1 MAPVKPLIL
10 LSKSMNNQNLYL
22 RLVGDR
28 FENAGEKPFLI
39 TPGRSS
45 LLYSELDEKSGRL
58 ASRLLQL
65 DVKPGDRVMVQVAKS
80 AEAVLLYLACLRVG
94 AIYIPL
100 NTAYTAAEIGYFIAD
115 AKPQLFV
122 CQPSDRESLLSL
134 SQECDVPHIRTLGSE
149 ADGDLLQAIESLPI
163 AEEVVARDADD
174 LAAILYTSGTTGRSK
189 GAMLSHQNLASN
201 AEVLHSY
208 WHWQDQQDVL
218 LHALPVFHVHGLFVA
233 LHCAL
238 LGGSSVYFLSKFNL
252 DQMIEYLPKSTVMM
266 GVPTFYTRLLSDSR
280 LTQSLCTN
288 MRLFISGSAP
298 LLAETHREFEQRT
311 GFRILERYGMTEA
324 GMITSNPY
332 EGERLAGTVG
342 FALPGVSVR
351 IADKDGNELSR
362 GETGVLELKGPNVF
376 TGYWQMPEKTAAEF
390 RQDGWFISGDNAIMD
405 EAGRI
410 SIVGRAKDLIISGGY
425 NIYPKEIEA
434 EIDTIPGV
442 AESAVVGV
450 PHTDFGE
457 AVAAIVVSDDSR
469 QLTELDI
476 IEPLQGKLARFKQ
489 PKLVFFVDELPRNTM
504 GKVQKAQLRDRYKES
519 LSKE

>member
-1 MAPVKPLIL
+1 
-10 LSKSMNNQNLYL
+10 MNNHNLYL

-28 FENAGEKPFLI
+28 FENAGDQPFLI
-39 TPGRSS
+39 TPGRRP
-45 LLYSELDEKSGRL
+45 LLYAELNRTTGRL
-58 ASRLLQL
+58 AARLLEL
-65 DVKPGDRVMVQVAKS
+65 NVEPGDRVMVQVAKS
-80 AEAVLLYLACLRVG
+80 PESVLVYLACLRIG

-100 NTAYTAAEIGYFIAD
+100 NTAYTAAEVGYFMMD
-115 AKPQLFV
+115 AKPQLFI
-122 CQPSDRESLLSL
+122 CQPSERESSFIL
-134 SQECDVPHIRTLGSE
+134 SQECEVPHIRTLGSE
-149 ADGDLLQAIESLPI
+149 GDGDLLNGVESLTT
-163 AEEVVARDADD
+163 EVEVVVRGDDD

-189 GAMLSHQNLASN
+189 GAMLSHHNLASN

-208 WHWQDQQDVL
+208 WHWHDRHDVL

-238 LGGSSVYFLSKFNL
+238 LGRSSVHFLAKFDP
-252 DQMIEYLPKSTVMM
+252 DQIFDCLPECTVMM

-280 LTQSLCTN
+280 LTDEMCSK

-332 EGERLAGTVG
+332 EGDRLAGTVG

-351 IADKDGNELSR
+351 IADNDGNELPR
-362 GETGVLELKGPNVF
+362 GETGVLELKGPNLF
-376 TGYWQMPEKTAAEF
+376 KGYWQMPEKTAAEF
-390 RQDGWFISGDNAIMD
+390 RQGGWFISGDNAIMD
-405 EAGRI
+405 ETGRI

-434 EIDTIPGV
+434 EIDSIPGV

-450 PHTDFGE
+450 PHQDFGE
-457 AVAAIVVSDDSR
+457 AVTAIVVTDGSR
-469 QLTELDI
+469 QLSEQLI
-476 IEPLQGKLARFKQ
+476 IEPLQGRLARFKQ
-489 PKLVFFVDELPRNTM
+489 PKRVFFVDELPRNTM
-504 GKVQKAQLRDRYKES
+504 GKVQKAQLRDTYKAS
-519 LSKE
+519 FSSK